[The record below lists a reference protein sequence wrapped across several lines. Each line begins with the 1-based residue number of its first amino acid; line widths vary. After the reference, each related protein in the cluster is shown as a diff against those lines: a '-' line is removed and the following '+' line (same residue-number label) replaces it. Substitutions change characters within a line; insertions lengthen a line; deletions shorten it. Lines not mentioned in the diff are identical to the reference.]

1 MKNSVGQKIK
11 KLRELRNYTQTYM
24 AIELDITQQGYSKI
38 EKEGRLTVDQLDK
51 IAAILKVESAYILN
65 FNENQLL
72 RDSNARLSNE
82 PGMKQS
88 NSHTNNDP
96 QFYNEMIMLL
106 RKEVDCLYALAFP
119 QHTVQPLLT
128 KH

>member
-1 MKNSVGQKIK
+1 MKNTVGQKIK

-51 IAAILKVESAYILN
+51 IAKILEVDSAYILN
-65 FNENQLL
+65 FNEAELL
-72 RDSNARLSNE
+72 RDA
-82 PGMKQS
+82 KQS
-88 NSHTNNDP
+88 AVSPVANTVQNNASLNDSK
-96 QFYNEMIMLL
+96 FYAEMIMLL

-119 QHTVQPLLT
+119 ANKEHALMM
-128 KH
+128 K

>member
-1 MKNSVGQKIK
+1 MKNTVGLKIK

-51 IAAILKVESAYILN
+51 IAKILQVESAYILN
-65 FNENQLL
+65 FNEEQLL
-72 RDSNARLSNE
+72 RDSN
-82 PGMKQS
+82 
-88 NSHTNNDP
+88 NNAGSALGNHAQNNQNTTDP
-96 QFYNEMIMLL
+96 KFYAEMIMLL

-119 QHTVQPLLT
+119 CNLKNML
-128 KH
+128 

>member
-1 MKNSVGQKIK
+1 MKNTVGLKIK

-51 IAAILKVESAYILN
+51 IAKILQVESAYILN
-65 FNENQLL
+65 FNEEQLL
-72 RDSNARLSNE
+72 RDSN
-82 PGMKQS
+82 
-88 NSHTNNDP
+88 NNAGSALGNHAQNNQNTTDP
-96 QFYNEMIMLL
+96 KFYAEMIMLL

-119 QHTVQPLLT
+119 AIKEHALIM
-128 KH
+128 K

>member
-1 MKNSVGQKIK
+1 MKNNVGQKIK

-51 IAAILKVESAYILN
+51 IAAILKVESAYILS
-65 FNENQLL
+65 FNEDQLL
-72 RDSNARLSNE
+72 RDAN
-82 PGMKQS
+82 QS
-88 NSHTNNDP
+88 AFASPVNMSQVNKTNTDTK
-96 QFYNEMIMLL
+96 FYAEMIMLL

-119 QHTVQPLLT
+119 TNKEQALLI
-128 KH
+128 K

>member
-1 MKNSVGQKIK
+1 MKNNVGQKIK

-51 IAAILKVESAYILN
+51 IAAILKVESAYILS
-65 FNENQLL
+65 FNEDQLL
-72 RDSNARLSNE
+72 RDSN
-82 PGMKQS
+82 QS
-88 NSHTNNDP
+88 VFASPVNMSQVNKTNTDTK
-96 QFYNEMIMLL
+96 FYAEMIMLL

-119 QHTVQPLLT
+119 TNKEQALLI
-128 KH
+128 K

>member
-1 MKNSVGQKIK
+1 MKNNVGQKIK

-51 IAAILKVESAYILN
+51 IAAILKVESAYILS
-65 FNENQLL
+65 FNEDQLL
-72 RDSNARLSNE
+72 RDSN
-82 PGMKQS
+82 QS
-88 NSHTNNDP
+88 AFASPVNMSQVNKTNTDTK
-96 QFYNEMIMLL
+96 FYAEMIMLL

-119 QHTVQPLLT
+119 TNKEQALLI
-128 KH
+128 K

>member
-1 MKNSVGQKIK
+1 MKNNVGQKIK

-51 IAAILKVESAYILN
+51 IAAILKVESAYILS
-65 FNENQLL
+65 FNEDQLL
-72 RDSNARLSNE
+72 RDSIQGAFASPVNISQVN
-82 PGMKQS
+82 K
-88 NSHTNNDP
+88 TNIDTK
-96 QFYNEMIMLL
+96 FYAEMIMLL

-119 QHTVQPLLT
+119 TNKEQALLI
-128 KH
+128 K

>member
-11 KLRELRNYTQTYM
+11 KLRELRNYTQSYM

-51 IAAILKVESAYILN
+51 IASILDVDSAYILN
-65 FNENQLL
+65 FNEEQLL
-72 RDSNARLSNE
+72 KDSHKSLQNAASGASLEIGKS
-82 PGMKQS
+82 
-88 NSHTNNDP
+88 TDP
-96 QFYNEMIMLL
+96 RFYSEMILLL

-119 QHTVQPLLT
+119 ESRQQMLAV
-128 KH
+128 K

>member
-11 KLRELRNYTQTYM
+11 KLRELRNYTQFYM

-51 IAAILKVESAYILN
+51 IASILDVDSAYILN
-65 FNENQLL
+65 FNEEQLL
-72 RDSNARLSNE
+72 KDSHKSLQNAASGASLEIGKS
-82 PGMKQS
+82 
-88 NSHTNNDP
+88 TDP
-96 QFYNEMIMLL
+96 RFYAEMIVLL

-119 QHTVQPLLT
+119 ESRQQMLAV
-128 KH
+128 K